1 MTSLIEQSLNEI
13 WSFTLGRKD
22 IGENDNFFA
31 LGGDSLLALATVEQI
46 KQRLGWN
53 LSLGDLLRYP
63 TIRELATDGSQLQA
77 ANEERVI
84 IRMSNRG
91 SKIPIIFI
99 PPVSGLVFAYSKL
112 VQRLGHDRGCYG
124 IQPSALANVERLQTI
139 GEIAEHYAN
148 LIYDDFG
155 EEDFHLVGWSL
166 GGLIGYEIAKI
177 AADKGLNLRKLV
189 LIDSYIWEVPT
200 IKWDEAA
207 LVQDLR
213 NDLLAQVAPHNK
225 KCAIAAESADP
236 PTAIQ
241 EVTVALFGQAGS
253 QQRSGIEFVERLIQ
267 IYRAN
272 IRALVEYRPTVK
284 PTHGLLLHV
293 SENDSIETWHKL
305 SAGELTA
312 SPIAGSHY
320 GLLQDQ
326 HATTIAALIENYLLG
341 KEELNHVARKD

>member
-31 LGGDSLLALATVEQI
+31 LGGDSLLALATIEQI

-63 TIRELATDGSQLQA
+63 TIRELATDGSQLQV
-77 ANEERVI
+77 ANQERAI

-99 PPVSGLVFAYSKL
+99 HPVSGLVFAYSKL

-124 IQPSALANVERLQTI
+124 IQPLALANVERLQTI
-139 GEIAEHYAN
+139 QDIAEHYAN

-166 GGLIGYEIAKI
+166 GGLIGYEIAKK

-189 LIDSYIWEVPT
+189 LIDSYIWEVPI

-207 LVQDLR
+207 LLLDLR
-213 NDLLAQVAPHNK
+213 NDLLAQVATNNK
-225 KCAIAAESADP
+225 ELGATSEGAGP

-241 EVTVALFGQAGS
+241 QITVALFGQARS
-253 QQRSGIEFVERLIQ
+253 QRNSSIAFVERLIQ
-267 IYRAN
+267 TYRAN
-272 IRALVEYRPTVK
+272 IRALVEYRPTAK

-305 SAGELTA
+305 SAGKLTA
-312 SPIAGSHY
+312 STIAGSHY

-341 KEELNHVARKD
+341 KEELNHVVRND

>member
-31 LGGDSLLALATVEQI
+31 LGGDSLLALATIEQI

-77 ANEERVI
+77 ANEERAIV
-84 IRMSNRG
+84 RMSNRG

-99 PPVSGLVFAYSKL
+99 HPVSGLVFAYSKL

-124 IQPSALANVERLQTI
+124 IQPSVLADVERPQTI
-139 GEIAEHYAN
+139 EEIAEHYAN

-155 EEDFHLVGWSL
+155 EEDFHLVGWSI

-189 LIDSYIWEVPT
+189 LIDSYIWEVPI

-207 LVQDLR
+207 LILDLR
-213 NDLLAQVAPHNK
+213 NDLLAQVAPNNK
-225 KCAIAAESADP
+225 KLGVTSEGASP
-236 PTAIQ
+236 PAVIQ
-241 EVTVALFGQAGS
+241 EITVALFGQARS
-253 QQRSGIEFVERLIQ
+253 QQNSSIAFVERLIQ
-267 IYRAN
+267 VYRAN

-284 PTHGLLLHV
+284 PTRGLLLHV

-305 SAGELTA
+305 SAGKLTA
-312 SPIAGSHY
+312 RPITCSHY

-341 KEELNHVARKD
+341 KEELNHVVRKD

>member
-1 MTSLIEQSLNEI
+1 MTSFIEQSLNEI

-31 LGGDSLLALATVEQI
+31 LGGDSLLALATIEQI
-46 KQRLGWN
+46 KQRLGWSLN
-53 LSLGDLLRYP
+53 LGDLLRYP

-77 ANEERVI
+77 ANQERAI

-99 PPVSGLVFAYSKL
+99 HPVSGLVFAYSKL

-124 IQPSALANVERLQTI
+124 IQPLALANVERLQTI
-139 GEIAEHYAN
+139 EQIAEHYAN
-148 LIYDDFG
+148 LIFDDFG

-207 LVQDLR
+207 LLEDLR
-213 NDLLAQVAPHNK
+213 NDLLAQVAANNK
-225 KCAIAAESADP
+225 FAVAAESADP
-236 PTAIQ
+236 PTTTQ
-241 EVTVALFGQAGS
+241 EITMALFGQEGGK
-253 QQRSGIEFVERLIQ
+253 QRSSIEFVHRLIQ
-267 IYRAN
+267 MYRAN
-272 IRALVEYRPTVK
+272 IFALVEYRPTMK

-293 SENDSIETWHKL
+293 PENDSIETWHKL
-305 SAGELTA
+305 SAGKLTA
-312 SPIAGSHY
+312 CPIAGSHY

-326 HATTIAALIENYLLG
+326 HATTIATLIENYLLG
-341 KEELNHVARKD
+341 KEELNHVVRQD